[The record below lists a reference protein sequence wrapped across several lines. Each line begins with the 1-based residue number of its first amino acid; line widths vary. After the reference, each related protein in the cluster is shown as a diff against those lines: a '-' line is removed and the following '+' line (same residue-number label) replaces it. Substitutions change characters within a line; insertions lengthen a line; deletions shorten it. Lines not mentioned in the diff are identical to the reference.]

1 MGDPGGSER
10 LRILQS
16 GNVGIGETSPDNILH
31 ITKDQGGAASALK
44 LENKAGADNT
54 GFDIDF
60 QLASSGLSAKI
71 GAVRTNSPGAGDSD
85 IFFSTSTNGTS
96 VTEAM
101 RITHDSKVGI
111 GTSSPYTKL
120 NVVETGSGVINY
132 PLQLSN
138 VTTTNN
144 SGVGIIFNV
153 SSNSAYPNARIA
165 VERTDSD
172 ASGEMSFWTTSG
184 NSGTITERLR
194 IDRNG
199 NLGIGTSS
207 PSEKLHVSGNAII
220 TGDLTVS
227 GTTKRS

>member
-1 MGDPGGSER
+1 MEIRRSGTRRIISDASGSNGGWVFTGSGGNKFAVGAIGNDFSISDSSYMGDPGGSER

-44 LENKAGADNT
+44 LENKAGANNT

-172 ASGEMSFWTTSG
+172 A
-184 NSGTITERLR
+184 
-194 IDRNG
+194 
-199 NLGIGTSS
+199 
-207 PSEKLHVSGNAII
+207 
-220 TGDLTVS
+220 
-227 GTTKRS
+227 RS

>member
-1 MGDPGGSER
+1 FYVAN
-10 LRILQS
+10 S
-16 GNVGIGETSPDNILH
+16 GNVGIGT
-31 ITKDQGGAASALK
+31 A
-44 LENKAGADNT
+44 
-54 GFDIDF
+54 
-60 QLASSGLSAKI
+60 
-71 GAVRTNSPGAGDSD
+71 
-85 IFFSTSTNGTS
+85 
-96 VTEAM
+96 
-101 RITHDSKVGI
+101 
-111 GTSSPYTKL
+111 SPYTKL

-153 SSNSAYPNARIA
+153 SSNSAYPNARIV

-207 PSEKLHVSGNAII
+207 PSAKLHTVPPGSIGWSSLGNAGILI
-220 TGDLTVS
+220 GTDTGAGIGIDQNEIASKGDHLYIGTVTTNKDLIFRAGGATNRLTIKGDTGDVNIAGNLTVS
-227 GTTKRS
+227 GTTTTIDTT